1 MWPFGRGRPAGADG
15 KGLGSLGEK
24 LAVRHLRRN
33 SYKILARNFRCPS
46 GEVDVIALDR
56 SPGGGAIVFV
66 EVKTR
71 GSEKYVGPESAVDA
85 RKQRQLARVARYYL
99 SHHDAGGYAV
109 RFDVVG
115 IVIGQHGRPEVRHI
129 IDAFSPP

>member
-1 MWPFGRGRPAGADG
+1 MWPFGRGRPAGAQG
-15 KGLGSLGEK
+15 KDLGALGEK
-24 LAVRHLRRN
+24 LTVRHLRRKR
-33 SYKILARNFRCPS
+33 YKILARNFRCPS

-56 SPGGGAIVFV
+56 STGAGTVVFV

-71 GSEKYVGPESAVDA
+71 RSRKYVGPESAVDA
-85 RKQRQLARVARYYL
+85 RKQSQLARAARYYL

-115 IVIGQHGRPEVRHI
+115 IVIGQDGRAEVRHTV
-129 IDAFSPP
+129 DAFSPA